1 MSAEAYIP
9 LCEPYLGGR
18 EWDYVKDCLDSGWVS
33 SVGAY
38 VDRFESMLAEY
49 TSCAKAVACVNGTS
63 AIHTALM
70 VAGVK
75 PGDEVITSTLTFIAP
90 VNAISY
96 AGAWPVLID
105 AEIDHWQMD
114 VAKVESFIE
123 NDCEHREGA
132 LWNRKTG
139 RRVSAIVP
147 VHILG
152 HPVHLTPLL
161 ALAAKHGLPVIEDS
175 TESLGSTC
183 DGKPTGSLGLLGCFS
198 FNGNKLL
205 TTGGG
210 GMIVT
215 NDETLAKAA
224 KHLTT
229 QAKCS
234 VTEFIHDQV
243 GYNYRLTNIQAAMG
257 CAQMERIEHHIT
269 RKKEIAE
276 VYRRAFAGN
285 PLIELYENASWAE
298 SCEWL
303 FSLRF
308 KDLPPSLN
316 RTVIQQKLHEQK
328 IGARPLWQPMHLS
341 PAHQDLGTFEC
352 PVADVLYG
360 SALSLPCSVGLTETQ
375 QTRVIETLLDIL
387 AKS

>member
-9 LCEPYLGGR
+9 LCEPHLGGR
-18 EWDYVKDCLDSGWVS
+18 EWDYVKDCLDTGWVS

-38 VDRFESMLAEY
+38 VDRFESMLSEY
-49 TSCAKAVACVNGTS
+49 TGTRRAVACVNGTS
-63 AIHTALM
+63 AIHIALL

-75 PGDEVITSTLTFIAP
+75 PGDEVLTSTLTFIAP
-90 VNAISY
+90 VNAIRY

-105 AEIDHWQMD
+105 AESKHWQMD
-114 VAKVESFIE
+114 VSKVAAFLES
-123 NDCEHREGA
+123 DCT
-132 LWNRKTG
+132 NRDGELYNRHTG

-152 HPVHLTPLL
+152 HPVDMLPLL
-161 ALAAKHGLPVIEDS
+161 ELAKKYHLRVIEDA
-175 TESLGSTC
+175 TESLGARC
-183 DGKPTGSLGLLGCFS
+183 HGQPAGSLADLGCFS

-215 NDETLAKAA
+215 NDEALAKAA

-234 VTEFIHDQV
+234 ASEFIHDQV
-243 GYNYRLTNIQAAMG
+243 GYNYRLTNVQAAMG
-257 CAQMERIEHHIT
+257 CAQMERIQYHLD
-269 RKKEIAE
+269 RKKEIAD
-276 VYRRAFAGN
+276 VYRKAFAN
-285 PLIELYENASWAE
+285 HPRIQLFENASWAQ

-308 KDLPPSLN
+308 QHLQENLN
-316 RTVIQQKLHEQK
+316 RTVIQEKLQALR
-328 IGARPLWQPMHLS
+328 IGTRPLWQPMHLS
-341 PAHQDLGTFEC
+341 PAHADIGRFDC
-352 PVADVLYG
+352 PVASELYD
-360 SALSLPCSVGLTETQ
+360 SALSLPCSVGLTSSQ
-375 QTRVIETLLDIL
+375 QTYVIERLMEIL
-387 AKS
+387 E

>member
-9 LCEPYLGGR
+9 LCEPHLGGR
-18 EWDYVKDCLDSGWVS
+18 EWDYVKDCLDTGWVS

-38 VDRFESMLAEY
+38 VDRFESMLSEY
-49 TSCAKAVACVNGTS
+49 TGTRRAVACVNGTS
-63 AIHTALM
+63 AIHIALL

-75 PGDEVITSTLTFIAP
+75 PGDEVLTSTLTFIAP
-90 VNAISY
+90 VNAIRY

-105 AEIDHWQMD
+105 AESKHWQMD
-114 VAKVESFIE
+114 VSKVAAFLES
-123 NDCEHREGA
+123 DCTTRDGE
-132 LWNRKTG
+132 LYNRHTG

-152 HPVHLTPLL
+152 HPVDMLPLL
-161 ALAAKHGLPVIEDS
+161 ELAKKYHLRVIEDA
-175 TESLGSTC
+175 TESLGARC
-183 DGKPTGSLGLLGCFS
+183 HGQPAGSLADLGCFS

-215 NDETLAKAA
+215 NDEALAKAA

-234 VTEFIHDQV
+234 ASEFIHDQV
-243 GYNYRLTNIQAAMG
+243 GYNYRLTNVQAAMG
-257 CAQMERIEHHIT
+257 CAQMERIQYHLD
-269 RKKEIAE
+269 RKKEIAD
-276 VYRRAFAGN
+276 VYRKAFAN
-285 PLIELYENASWAE
+285 HPRIQLFENASWAQ

-308 KDLPPSLN
+308 QHLQENLN
-316 RTVIQQKLHEQK
+316 RTVIQEKLQALR
-328 IGARPLWQPMHLS
+328 IGTRPLWQPMHLS
-341 PAHQDLGTFEC
+341 PAHADIGCFDC
-352 PVADVLYG
+352 PLASELYD
-360 SALSLPCSVGLTETQ
+360 SALSLPCSVGLTSSQ
-375 QTRVIETLLDIL
+375 QTYVIERLMEIL
-387 AKS
+387 E